1 MVWRGMGRLTALVV
15 FGFASALAS
24 AEPLIQIAQAEQ
36 SEGGAPT
43 ESASPAI
50 EPEVPPA
57 GTPEPAGETGSDSQ
71 VETPAPAASP
81 PPKQS
86 DAELETIT
94 VKPSRQTPRTTTVA
108 RKPAPGASAGE
119 PGRAQA
125 ASAATTAPPLSL
137 PESAFGPV
145 DGFVATRS
153 ATGIKTDTPL
163 IEIPQS
169 ISVITADRMEQL
181 RATTAPHR
189 REPVHLYTDAGIGSP
204 VRN

>member
-71 VETPAPAASP
+71 VETPAPAA
-81 PPKQS
+81 
-86 DAELETIT
+86 
-94 VKPSRQTPRTTTVA
+94 
-108 RKPAPGASAGE
+108 
-119 PGRAQA
+119 
-125 ASAATTAPPLSL
+125 
-137 PESAFGPV
+137 
-145 DGFVATRS
+145 
-153 ATGIKTDTPL
+153 
-163 IEIPQS
+163 
-169 ISVITADRMEQL
+169 
-181 RATTAPHR
+181 
-189 REPVHLYTDAGIGSP
+189 
-204 VRN
+204 

>member
-15 FGFASALAS
+15 FGFASAPAS

-36 SEGGAPT
+36 SEGGAPA
-43 ESASPAI
+43 ENADPAI

-57 GTPEPAGETGSDSQ
+57 STAEPARETGADSQ
-71 VETPAPAASP
+71 AETPAPAASP

-94 VKPSRQTPRTTTVA
+94 VKPSHKTPRTTTVA

-119 PGRAQA
+119 PGGAQA

-137 PESAFGPV
+137 LDDLHRSCPLPALRMALASSTMLRIRSSAL
-145 DGFVATRS
+145 TMLCSRS
-153 ATGIKTDTPL
+153 TP
-163 IEIPQS
+163 
-169 ISVITADRMEQL
+169 
-181 RATTAPHR
+181 
-189 REPVHLYTDAGIGSP
+189 SP
-204 VRN
+204 A